1 MTMTDNQRQPM
12 TTDDNNDNKDGN
24 GATGDKVD
32 NDGDN
37 DDFGDGRRQQLRDGR
52 RHDGIQG

>member
-1 MTMTDNQRQPM
+1 MTDNQRQPM